1 MNKLQKLKK
10 QRKRL
15 IAWMDMCDAHFSVKA
30 NEELYE
36 IEQKLE
42 LYKLNTITNG

>member
-1 MNKLQKLKK
+1 MNRLQELKI

-15 IAWMDMCDAHFSVKA
+15 LTWMDMCDAHFSVKA

-36 IEQKLE
+36 IEQEIKKHE
-42 LYKLNTITNG
+42 